1 MKVLLICKALHF
13 TYKGGIQTHVWELSQ
28 ELIRQG
34 LDVHILAGARPSLRV
49 KKKKVEG
56 RTIIELPTLPG
67 YRIRWFANTV
77 DEISFNIQVV
87 RWLNRNSDEYDII
100 HFHGRSGIAWP
111 ALYPG
116 RLSNCLMT
124 IHGLTEEEWRHNRK
138 TFDRW
143 IHARIS
149 NWAERKAA
157 RKIPILIAVSLDQ
170 ADRIYE
176 RFGRARI
183 SIRMIPNAIMEH
195 PYIPFPAAKKIAFV
209 GRMELIKGVDIL
221 PDVLDALPPDTRL
234 FMIGKGPEETS
245 LKKEFARKGLTDQVT
260 WTGAIDP
267 EEVLSTLGECDLLVL
282 PSRYEPQGRVV
293 LEAMSIGRPF
303 VASRVGGIQ
312 DMVRNGKEGILVD
325 INDVHSVSQEI
336 KLLLE
341 DTSRAEAMG
350 INGRRTVHR
359 FYSWE
364 TIGEEIVA
372 VYQELLKP
380 LTTRKHVIEKTK

>member
-34 LDVHILAGARPSLRV
+34 LEVHILAGARPSLRV
-49 KKKKVEG
+49 KKIEVEG

-87 RWLNRNSDEYDII
+87 RWLNRHAHNYGII

-111 ALYPG
+111 ALYQN

-170 ADRIYE
+170 ADRVYE
-176 RFGRARI
+176 RFGRPRI
-183 SIRMIPNAIMEH
+183 SIRMIPNAIAEH
-195 PYIPFPAAKKIAFV
+195 PCVPFSGQKKIAFV

-221 PDVLDALPPDTRL
+221 PAVLSSLPQDTQL
-234 FMIGKGPEETS
+234 YMIGKGPEEAN
-245 LKKEFARKGLTDQVT
+245 LKKEFSKRGLSDRVV

-267 EEVLSTLGECDLLVL
+267 EEVIRILGESDLLVL

-325 INDVHSVSQEI
+325 INDVQEVSRQI
-336 KLLLE
+336 RALLQDPE
-341 DTSRAEAMG
+341 KAETMG
-350 INGRRTVHR
+350 INGRRTVHQ

-364 TIGEEIVA
+364 TIGEEIIA
-372 VYQELLKP
+372 VYKELLKHQTP
-380 LTTRKHVIEKTK
+380 IENVIE